1 MRKVQYANGILPM
14 LCKVC
19 SWAMSYI
26 MQKATFCTL
35 KVAFYALNVVFYM
48 TIYIVL
54 SPKKLC
60 FSMAD
65 A

>member
-19 SWAMSYI
+19 SWAMPYI

-35 KVAFYALNVVFYM
+35 KGSLLRLNM
-48 TIYIVL
+48 
-54 SPKKLC
+54 
-60 FSMAD
+60 
-65 A
+65 